1 MVIWIYV
8 YAIIGKSFYET
19 NDPFHFGTLHE
30 AMASLFLV
38 ITLDAWSAMMNGN
51 LYGGCI
57 YRGEWDYPGDFGE
70 DLCFNMTVLEA
81 TGEEELDMT
90 TKINS
95 VLPYISTNT
104 NFVITSFYFST
115 FIIIGAYLILS
126 LFIGVVGMS
135 MEEANREQSEQAE
148 IMEKVNQ
155 LKHKWGL
162 DESDADFTINLY
174 KEVFSMVDFT
184 GTNKIGREEMTFG
197 LKLAGN
203 DLNKHDFRKLWR
215 KVDDSNSSYVDECSA
230 LKCKILALYNKIKHV
245 LSIEAKC
252 A

>member
-1 MVIWIYV
+1 
-8 YAIIGKSFYET
+8 
-19 NDPFHFGTLHE
+19 
-30 AMASLFLV
+30 
-38 ITLDAWSAMMNGN
+38 
-51 LYGGCI
+51 
-57 YRGEWDYPGDFGE
+57 
-70 DLCFNMTVLEA
+70 
-81 TGEEELDMT
+81 
-90 TKINS
+90 
-95 VLPYISTNT
+95 
-104 NFVITSFYFST
+104 
-115 FIIIGAYLILS
+115 ILS

-215 KVDDSNSSYVDECSA
+215 KVDKDDSNSIDFSEFLAFMFDLKAQRAPIKNERMKLRIKPDAKNKYSMLNLKDSKIAPVSDYDELDDDYPQSR
-230 LKCKILALYNKIKHV
+230 LKRNNSV
-245 LSIEAKC
+245 RSDSPDDFEFDNEETREEGDTPDRD
-252 A
+252 